1 MATHSLQNPPT
12 SWWPAPRGFGASSTT
27 TITALKL
34 ADATAIWAM
43 PAQACALVE
52 LETTLRRL
60 EENRRN

>member
-1 MATHSLQNPPT
+1 
-12 SWWPAPRGFGASSTT
+12 
-27 TITALKL
+27 
-34 ADATAIWAM
+34 M